1 MLQVELESRPPAAVR
16 EANLADIDRIGS
28 LTLDDFAADFDKVQL
43 PEKAEGERM
52 TSEELK
58 VAAESFLATLREH

>member
-1 MLQVELESRPPAAVR
+1 MQQVELEFRAPEAVR
-16 EANLADIDRIGS
+16 DATLADIDRIES

-43 PEKAEGERM
+43 PEKAEGERL

-58 VAAESFLATLREH
+58 VAAESFLASLREH